1 MLFIDRTVVP
11 LRLAEGLVRPDIHKV
26 QLHRAHGTVFVD
38 LRRKRD
44 VDHVALRHGG
54 TLRVGREEDRAPG
67 MRAL

>member
-1 MLFIDRTVVP
+1 MLFIDRAVVP

-26 QLHRAHGTVFVD
+26 QLHGAHGTVFID